1 MSSAAQITFTGNAT
15 ADAEIRFVGSGA
27 AVANVTVAVT
37 PREKVGDTWQDGQA
51 AFYRVAAWRKLGENV
66 AESVKRG
73 TRVTV
78 VGTLKPRE
86 FEHNGEKRMS
96 LDVAADHVG
105 VELRFA
111 TVSVT
116 KAQRQQGGQQQQPA
130 QGGSQWGGQAQQAD
144 PWAGQ
149 QAGTG
154 GGWGGG
160 MPAGTGPHD
169 EPPFAK

>member
-15 ADAEIRFVGSGA
+15 ADAEIRFIGSGA

-73 TRVTV
+73 SRVTV

-86 FEHNGEKRMS
+86 YEHNGEKRLS
-96 LDVAADHVG
+96 LDVTADSVA
-105 VELRFA
+105 LDLTFDPA
-111 TVSVT
+111 TH
-116 KAQRQQGGQQQQPA
+116 RRGERIQQQPA
-130 QGGSQWGGQAQQAD
+130 DQWA
-144 PWAGQ
+144 
-149 QAGTG
+149 TG
-154 GGWGGG
+154 GGTPF
-160 MPAGTGPHD
+160 PAND
-169 EPPFAK
+169 SEPPF

>member
-15 ADAEIRFVGSGA
+15 ADAEIRFTPSGA

-86 FEHNGEKRMS
+86 FEHNGEKRLS
-96 LDVAADHVG
+96 LDVTADSVA
-105 VELRFA
+105 LDLTFA
-111 TVSVT
+111 TAT
-116 KAQRQQGGQQQQPA
+116 ARKAERAQSAPSSDTWATPPA
-130 QGGSQWGGQAQQAD
+130 Y
-144 PWAGQ
+144 
-149 QAGTG
+149 T
-154 GGWGGG
+154 
-160 MPAGTGPHD
+160 
-169 EPPFAK
+169 EPPF